1 MEMVQNGQMNAN
13 QGGGGNVSVNSNG
26 QLIGPDNNII
36 KIVTNISEQDKR
48 KLLKE
53 ITAQTKGFV
62 GEVCTSIT
70 EKIMDPLKR
79 NVRNLESDK
88 IVFENRIKARVDREV
103 KETIGLFSD
112 EINELRLELGI
123 ALRALQVRFKK
134 HIVDNNTRI
143 CKSEK

>member
-1 MEMVQNGQMNAN
+1 
-13 QGGGGNVSVNSNG
+13 
-26 QLIGPDNNII
+26 
-36 KIVTNISEQDKR
+36 
-48 KLLKE
+48 
-53 ITAQTKGFV
+53 V

-70 EKIMDPLKR
+70 EKTMDPLKR

-112 EINELRLELGI
+112 EINELRLELGV